1 MSFTTTFSLWST
13 LVTNTCGTSSL
24 LRSWLGTRPSRVSQC
39 LGSLPDGLT
48 LVFKIL
54 VDTVHD
60 VSSQNLVEVLLVQ
73 GGHFTCELA
82 CDEVENGHI

>member
-1 MSFTTTFSLWST
+1 MKNQRFLYPEQNNS
-13 LVTNTCGTSSL
+13 
-24 LRSWLGTRPSRVSQC
+24 RQAEDDPLGP
-39 LGSLPDGLT
+39 LPDGLT

-54 VDTVHD
+54 VDTVHY

-73 GGHFTCELA
+73 CGHFTCELA